1 MHRAYRLVLTVT
13 VLLAVGAPTGAID
26 HAFVTEFDPNLQ

>member
-13 VLLAVGAPTGAID
+13 VLLAVGAPTGAH